1 MTDTTL
7 SPAQY
12 AEKISASRQRL
23 TDFAQ
28 RCTDEQWASS
38 PVDGDP
44 RPVGVIVDHV
54 GHAYEYLAKWIT
66 ELINGGSPLVDSEIV
81 DGLNADH
88 AAQVGVPTPAQATGH
103 LKSSGDALIT
113 VVNGLSPD
121 QLELG
126 EGRVARFLV
135 IADRHADNH
144 RTEIEEQLG

>member
-1 MTDTTL
+1 MTDTL

-12 AEKISASRQRL
+12 AEQINASRQRL
-23 TDFAQ
+23 TDFVE

-44 RPVGVIVDHV
+44 RPVGLIADHV
-54 GHAYEYLAKWIT
+54 AHAYEYLAGWIT
-66 ELINGGSPLVDSEIV
+66 ETVDGGSPQVTSEIV
-81 DGLNADH
+81 DGVNADH
-88 AAQVGVPTPAQATGH
+88 AARVGVPTPAQVTDH
-103 LKSSGDALIT
+103 LKSSGDALIALAST
-113 VVNGLSPD
+113 LTTE

-144 RTEIEEQLG
+144 REEIQTQLA

>member
-1 MTDTTL
+1 MTDTL

-12 AEKISASRQRL
+12 AEKIDASRQRL
-23 TDFAQ
+23 TDFAR
-28 RCTDEQWASS
+28 RCTGEQWASS

-66 ELINGGSPLVDSEIV
+66 ELIDGGSPLVDSEIV
-81 DGLNADH
+81 DGLNA
-88 AAQVGVPTPAQATGH
+88 AYATQVGLPTPAQVADH
-103 LKSSGDALIT
+103 LKSSGDALIALT
-113 VVNGLSPD
+113 GTLTPD

>member
-1 MTDTTL
+1 MTDNL
-7 SPAQY
+7 SPADH
-12 AEKISASRQRL
+12 AARIDASRQRL
-23 TDFAQ
+23 TDFVQ

-44 RPVGVIVDHV
+44 RPVGVIADHI
-54 GHAYEYLAKWIT
+54 GHAYEYLTGWIT
-66 ELINGGSPLVDSEIV
+66 DLISGGSPLVDSEIV

-88 AAQVGVPTPAQATGH
+88 AARPGVPTPAQVTEH
-103 LKSSGDALIT
+103 LKSSGDALIALVDKLT
-113 VVNGLSPD
+113 PD

-144 RTEIEEQLG
+144 RQEIEEQLG